1 MYCRELPER
10 GWQLLSVP
18 SLEMRHGGYATFTE
32 ITEKS
37 LAGWGSASCTLSSGV
52 AEPQGNLR

>member
-18 SLEMRHGGYATFTE
+18 SLEMRRGGYATFTE

-37 LAGWGSASCTLSSGV
+37 LAGWGSASCS
-52 AEPQGNLR
+52 